1 MRRSADK
8 SASFAQLAT
17 SAQPPPPCQYWLA
30 MPPENHLDE
39 LTAREREV
47 LDLVR
52 LGLTNEEIAGRLGVT
67 EAGVKYH
74 VSQILS
80 KLGVATREE
89 AAATAIHV
97 AGAFPDGPS
106 GQPRRGRWWAALPL
120 AAKAAGVA
128 VMVATVGGLGVLA
141 WGVVL
146 TSGETEMFRV
156 EGAAMAPTL
165 SHGMEVEVIPYE
177 GRLPEQGDIIVF
189 RAPTSPNRDFI
200 KRIIG
205 LPGDTI
211 EITPEGDVILND
223 ETLSEPYIM
232 GTTNCSNECEG
243 PIAIPAEGS
252 LEARAECGSTSC
264 YFVMGDNRQ
273 NSSDSRQGWLV
284 PLENIHGWVE
294 PPPSPTP

>member
-1 MRRSADK
+1 
-8 SASFAQLAT
+8 
-17 SAQPPPPCQYWLA
+17 
-30 MPPENHLDE
+30 MPPENRLDE

-52 LGLTNEEIAGRLGVT
+52 LGLTNEEIAGRLGIT
-67 EAGVKYH
+67 EAGIKYH

-80 KLGVATREE
+80 KLGVSNREE
-89 AAATAIHV
+89 AAALTLAE
-97 AGAFPDGPS
+97 
-106 GQPRRGRWWAALPL
+106 RRGRWWVMLPL

-128 VMVATVGGLGVLA
+128 VMVAAVAGLGVLA

-165 SHGMEVEVIPYE
+165 THGMEVEVIPYG
-177 GRLPEQGDIIVF
+177 GRLPGRGDIIVF

-211 EITPEGDVILND
+211 EIAREGEVILNG
-223 ETLSEPYIM
+223 ETLDEPYII
-232 GTTNCSNECEG
+232 GATNCFDACGG
-243 PIAIPAEGS
+243 PIIIPAQGS
-252 LEARAECGSTSC
+252 PEARAECGSDAC

-294 PPPSPTP
+294 PPPSSPTP